1 MDRFVYVTYIRGRP
15 DAAWRA
21 LTDPEFTRQYWE
33 HDNVSDWTPG
43 STWEHRRSDAS
54 RAVDV
59 TGEVIESAPPRRLVI
74 TWAFPAEPAR
84 RSRVAF
90 TLEPIDDMVK
100 LTVVHDE
107 LDADMHG
114 KIAEGWP
121 RVLASMKSLIE
132 TGRPLPTWAKT
143 RAQQG

>member
-1 MDRFVYVTYIRGRP
+1 MNRFVYVTYIRGRP
-15 DAAWRA
+15 DAVWRA
-21 LTDPEFTRQYWE
+21 LTDAEFTRQYWE
-33 HDNVSDWTPG
+33 HDNVSDWKSG

-90 TLEPIDDMVK
+90 TLESIDDMVK

-132 TGRPLPTWAKT
+132 TGRPLPTWAKA
-143 RAQQG
+143 RA